1 MRQNLMF
8 KKIFL
13 PVLIASALSL
23 TACSSDSIEK
33 DGIPD
38 LSQEAL
44 HSKARQYMAVGDFG
58 YAKDYLEALDSRYP
72 FGELTDQTQLDM
84 IYVYY
89 KSRKSDLTT
98 AAIERYLRLNPTSQ
112 YTDYVMYMKGLNEIQ
127 KHGTLIQD
135 YLGFDRSQKDPQN
148 LYDAF
153 QAFKDLIETYPNSP
167 YANDAYHRLIWV
179 KDQLA
184 KREWAIASYYQER
197 GALISAIRHCQTIIY
212 TYYDSPYTKKAY
224 DLMIKNLDELG
235 LKLPADNARK
245 VMAASHFE

>member
-1 MRQNLMF
+1 M
-8 KKIFL
+8 
-13 PVLIASALSL
+13 
-23 TACSSDSIEK
+23 
-33 DGIPD
+33 
-38 LSQEAL
+38 
-44 HSKARQYMAVGDFG
+44 
-58 YAKDYLEALDSRYP
+58 
-72 FGELTDQTQLDM
+72 TD
-84 IYVYY
+84 
-89 KSRKSDLTT
+89 
-98 AAIERYLRLNPTSQ
+98 
-112 YTDYVMYMKGLNEIQ
+112 
-127 KHGTLIQD
+127 H
-135 YLGFDRSQKDPQN
+135 KDPQT

-224 DLMIKNLDELG
+224 DLMIRNLDELG

>member
-84 IYVYY
+84 IMF
-89 KSRKSDLTT
+89 T
-98 AAIERYLRLNPTSQ
+98 INQENP
-112 YTDYVMYMKGLNEIQ
+112 I
-127 KHGTLIQD
+127 
-135 YLGFDRSQKDPQN
+135 
-148 LYDAF
+148 
-153 QAFKDLIETYPNSP
+153 
-167 YANDAYHRLIWV
+167 
-179 KDQLA
+179 
-184 KREWAIASYYQER
+184 
-197 GALISAIRHCQTIIY
+197 
-212 TYYDSPYTKKAY
+212 
-224 DLMIKNLDELG
+224 
-235 LKLPADNARK
+235 
-245 VMAASHFE
+245 